1 MSYGIQVFNSNG
13 NIMFD
18 AAKTLKSYVLKAS
31 GTATSVSVSAGE
43 HLFVKLPSN
52 GDTALNH
59 IVEHSN
65 YPNNNTA
72 TTQTFNFY
80 KINPAFT
87 FTKFSESLDY
97 FIIKPSRDFTTS
109 GDYGVR
115 ILNSD
120 GTVQFD
126 TRTATQTKNFKLVDF
141 WTYPNTG
148 NGTVRASTNQY
159 ISVTSFENTTYPNV
173 WTESDA
179 STANS
184 DDYSFYSFEY
194 LSNGQVKF
202 ESFNTVTEEVEG
214 EGEETNSYPLR
225 IGDTIYIG
233 ELIT

>member
-43 HLFVKLPSN
+43 HLFVKLPSS
-52 GDTALNH
+52 GDNSLNH
-59 IVEHSN
+59 IVEPQN
-65 YPNNNTA
+65 YPTQGTSA
-72 TTQTFNFY
+72 TQTFNFY

-87 FTKFSESLDY
+87 FNKFSESLDY
-97 FIIKPSRDFTTS
+97 FIIKPSRDFTAS
-109 GDYGVR
+109 GNYGVR
-115 ILNSD
+115 IFNSD

-126 TRTATQTKNFKLVDF
+126 TRTATQTNNFKIVDF
-141 WTYPNTG
+141 YTYPDTG
-148 NGTVRASTNQY
+148 NGTVRASSNQY

-173 WTESDA
+173 WTEADFS
-179 STANS
+179 NS
-184 DDYSFYSFEY
+184 DDYQFYSFVY

-202 ESFNTVTEEVEG
+202 ASFNTVTEELEEG
-214 EGEETNSYPLR
+214 GEETLSYPLR
-225 IGDTIYIG
+225 IPDTVYIG